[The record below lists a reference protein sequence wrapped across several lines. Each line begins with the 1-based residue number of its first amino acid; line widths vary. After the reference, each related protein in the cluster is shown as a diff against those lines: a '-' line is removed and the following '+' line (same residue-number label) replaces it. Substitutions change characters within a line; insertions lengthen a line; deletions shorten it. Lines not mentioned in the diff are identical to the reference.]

1 MKMGL
6 ITVLAKPKKQLLSL
20 GNWRP
25 ITLLCTSYK
34 LLALVYANRLKLVLR
49 KLVEEYQSAFLKGR
63 YIQNHI
69 RLILDMIDYP
79 SMIQSDSLIL
89 FIDFF
94 KAFNTMKHEYIFSV
108 LRKVGFGEGFC
119 KVIKMLDNNIYSYF
133 SLNPGMTP
141 RIEISPKL
149 FILWTQ
155 MLAYLIVNQ
164 PQLKGITFFDYE
176 Y

>member
-1 MKMGL
+1 
-6 ITVLAKPKKQLLSL
+6 
-20 GNWRP
+20 
-25 ITLLCTSYK
+25 
-34 LLALVYANRLKLVLR
+34 
-49 KLVEEYQSAFLKGR
+49 
-63 YIQNHI
+63 
-69 RLILDMIDYP
+69 MIDYP

-149 FILWTQ
+149 FILLTQ

-164 PQLKGITFFDYE
+164 PQLKGITFFAYE
-176 Y
+176 YWICWWHSNIYYIYNYKQVYNWASLYLIFFKSIGPMPK